1 MKKTDQTLLSALLAI
16 SLLCFPFSLY
26 AGEAPIPACVDS
38 SAKTLNKQAEPY
50 QAAIKQA
57 AKRYDVSP
65 SLIKAVMAS
74 SSCFNAVKV
83 SPQGAVGLMQL
94 RADTAKRFG
103 ALEVLNPDAN
113 IDAGTRYLSYL
124 LKRYQGSL
132 AEVLTA
138 YVSDGGRLREEATK
152 KAPLAE
158 IREPVKQLLSTLL
171 KLANNKKA
179 NREAQALLK
188 TWDKSEDIY
197 LTALAALP
205 RPDEKALKIWFK
217 SRLASIH
224 YARAP
229 EARGCGGFS
238 AKTLQE
244 KAAPYEKMIQTSA
257 KRYGVNP
264 ALVKSVIAA
273 ESCYREMV
281 VSYKGASGL
290 MQLMPETA
298 DELGVMDIF
307 DPSENI
313 NGGTRYLSWLLKRY
327 NGSFSHA
334 IAAYNAGAG
343 RVEQGQPIT
352 VSFVETRG
360 YISKV
365 LTNLTKL
372 EKGKKSIENARL
384 LLADWEQAELE
395 YQAALRGET
404 LAVAEPP
411 AEPLVEGEQSPVE
424 GQQQVASADAN
435 ITTPLPAPMAEE
447 QPGATLVFSRNE
459 KVSLASAQAGEQP
472 NFHLISMIDQDIVR
486 VKRVSTTVI
495 VPAAEPLLV
504 ETTLEAPVAVAGESV
519 PAPQPVPQSPSPANK
534 GLPSCDALPQSLLEQ
549 TEERGSGRYGA
560 FFYLPQ
566 AGDTVEQ
573 LASRLGIN
581 PQDVLFLNNIQAGTV
596 ISARQ
601 HLKVAEC
608 LRNL

>member
-1 MKKTDQTLLSALLAI
+1 
-16 SLLCFPFSLY
+16 
-26 AGEAPIPACVDS
+26 
-38 SAKTLNKQAEPY
+38 
-50 QAAIKQA
+50 
-57 AKRYDVSP
+57 
-65 SLIKAVMAS
+65 
-74 SSCFNAVKV
+74 
-83 SPQGAVGLMQL
+83 
-94 RADTAKRFG
+94 
-103 ALEVLNPDAN
+103 
-113 IDAGTRYLSYL
+113 
-124 LKRYQGSL
+124 
-132 AEVLTA
+132 
-138 YVSDGGRLREEATK
+138 
-152 KAPLAE
+152 
-158 IREPVKQLLSTLL
+158 
-171 KLANNKKA
+171 
-179 NREAQALLK
+179 
-188 TWDKSEDIY
+188 
-197 LTALAALP
+197 
-205 RPDEKALKIWFK
+205 
-217 SRLASIH
+217 
-224 YARAP
+224 
-229 EARGCGGFS
+229 
-238 AKTLQE
+238 
-244 KAAPYEKMIQTSA
+244 
-257 KRYGVNP
+257 
-264 ALVKSVIAA
+264 
-273 ESCYREMV
+273 
-281 VSYKGASGL
+281 

-486 VKRVSTTVI
+486 VKRVSTTVV